1 MKVLLDANALMI
13 PVQFGIDIFSEIEA
27 LLGAYEP
34 VTLEDVTR
42 ELAGIASGKGR
53 DAAAARV
60 GIRLAD
66 RCRVEKSPYD
76 DIPVDERIIRYAV
89 ENECMVAT
97 NDRLLRSA
105 LLKRNI
111 DVVYLREKKK
121 LEIIRG

>member
-27 LLGAYEP
+27 LVGAYEP

-42 ELAGIASGKGR
+42 ELAGIASGRGR

-60 GIRLAD
+60 GIRLAG
-66 RCRVEKSPYD
+66 RCRVETSPHTD
-76 DIPVDERIIRYAV
+76 VPVDERIVRYAV
-89 ENECMVAT
+89 ENGCMVAT

-111 DVVYLREKKK
+111 DVIYLREKKR

>member
-1 MKVLLDANALMI
+1 MI

-27 LLGAYEP
+27 LVGAYEP

-42 ELAGIASGKGR
+42 ELAGIASGRGR

-60 GIRLAD
+60 GIRLAG
-66 RCRVEKSPYD
+66 RCRVEKSPHKEV
-76 DIPVDERIIRYAV
+76 PVDERIILYAV

-97 NDRLLRSA
+97 NDRLLKSA
-105 LLKRNI
+105 LLNRNI
-111 DVVYLREKKK
+111 DVIYLREKKK

>member
-42 ELAGIASGKGR
+42 ELAGIASGRGR

-60 GIRLAD
+60 GIRLAG
-66 RCRVEKSPYD
+66 RCLVEKSPHTD
-76 DIPVDERIIRYAV
+76 VPVDERIVRYAV
-89 ENECMVAT
+89 ENGCMVAT

-105 LLKRNI
+105 LLDRNI
-111 DVVYLREKKK
+111 DVIYLREKKK

>member
-42 ELAGIASGKGR
+42 ELAGIASGRGR

-60 GIRLAD
+60 GIRLAG
-66 RCRVEKSPYD
+66 RCLVEKSPYPD
-76 DIPVDERIIRYAV
+76 VPVDERIVRYAV
-89 ENECMVAT
+89 ENGCMVAT

-111 DVVYLREKKK
+111 DVIYLREKKK

>member
-1 MKVLLDANALMI
+1 MI

-27 LLGAYEP
+27 LVGAYEP

-42 ELAGIASGKGR
+42 ELAGIASGRGR
-53 DAAAARV
+53 DATAARV
-60 GIRLAD
+60 GIRLAG
-66 RCRVEKSPYD
+66 RCRVETSPHTD
-76 DIPVDERIIRYAV
+76 VPVDERIVRYAV
-89 ENECMVAT
+89 ENGCMVAT

-111 DVVYLREKKK
+111 DVIYLREKKR